1 MLKNS
6 IKTLS
11 LGAALALAATGAFA
25 QTTNNSTVNSNQTP
39 ASVGVTPQTA
49 NEANQK
55 AVQRS
60 DTGTL
65 VRTEPSA
72 ADRARDAANRVQ
84 NNANTSGTA
93 TTGSTGTGTT
103 MDNNTN
109 AMSTGTT
116 GQRRAPAR
124 TATEPERFH
133 PTLPPLIEKEIS

>member
-116 GQRRAPAR
+116 GQRRAPRADR
-124 TATEPERFH
+124 N
-133 PTLPPLIEKEIS
+133 